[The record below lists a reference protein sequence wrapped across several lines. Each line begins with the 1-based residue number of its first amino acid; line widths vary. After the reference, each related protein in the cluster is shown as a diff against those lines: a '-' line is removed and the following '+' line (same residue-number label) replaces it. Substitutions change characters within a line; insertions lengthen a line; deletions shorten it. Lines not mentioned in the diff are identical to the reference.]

1 MRGEEA
7 RQRRKEGQ
15 LGSEEQPLLRE
26 ESPRQPAAGAVP
38 WTSRERHPLDTA
50 KPQEETALIIGL
62 QVVIPFMLAGMGMT
76 MAGMCLNYIQHWNV
90 FVDIRELLTL
100 VPSLVGLKGNLE
112 MTLACRLSTAAN
124 TGIID
129 DPKQKQKMISSNLA
143 LIQVQA
149 TVVGLLA
156 AVVAILLEIISG
168 QKVELSH
175 IGLLCASSV
184 LTAFMAALFLGI
196 VMICVVLGA
205 RKIRI
210 NPDNIATPIAAML
223 GDVVS
228 LCILAGT
235 STVLYR
241 YIDNYY
247 LFLGICFFFFSL
259 IPLWISIAKQSPSI
273 IEILKTGWFP
283 IIIAMLISSL
293 GGLIFNKTITQK
305 KMIGMAVFT
314 PLMNGVGGNLVSIQA
329 SRISTYLHFWSSP
342 GVLPHNMRSFF
353 PNPCHIFCSSDINS
367 VSSRVLLFLVIPGHL
382 TFLYIIYLIEGE
394 NIKMH
399 SLFVVF
405 YLVAALSQV
414 LILLYLA
421 EMLVRVVWRQSQD
434 PDSYSIPY
442 LTGMG
447 DLLGTSFLSLCFL
460 SDSFFSDKM
469 PLKNLNMVKPGLP

>member
-1 MRGEEA
+1 MKSPIMAITQMNIKFRFHGTKLRAFSCEMIRSANGFFPETFCSIFCQVLCPFLLSGIGMVIA
-7 RQRRKEGQ
+7 G
-15 LGSEEQPLLRE
+15 LVTSE
-26 ESPRQPAAGAVP
+26 V
-38 WTSRERHPLDTA
+38 
-50 KPQEETALIIGL
+50 
-62 QVVIPFMLAGMGMT
+62 
-76 MAGMCLNYIQHWNV
+76 QHWNV
-90 FVDIRELLTL
+90 FVDIKELLTL

-129 DPKQKQKMISSNLA
+129 DPQQKQKMISSNLA

-156 AVVAILLEIISG
+156 AVVAILLEVISG

-175 IGLLCASSV
+175 IGVLCASSV

-241 YIDNYY
+241 YIDKYY

-259 IPLWISIAKQSPSI
+259 IPMWISIAKQSPSI
-273 IEILKTGWFP
+273 TEILKTGWFP

-314 PLMNGVGGNLVSIQA
+314 PVVNGVGGNLVSIQA
-329 SRISTYLHFWSSP
+329 SRISTYLHSWGSP

-353 PNPCHIFCSSDINS
+353 PNPCYTFCSSDINS

-382 TFLYIIYLIEGE
+382 IFLYIIHLIEGE
-394 NIKMH
+394 VIKIH

-421 EMLVRVVWRQSQD
+421 EMLVRIVWRQSQD

-469 PLKNLNMVKPGLP
+469 SMKNLNMVEPGLP

>member
-1 MRGEEA
+1 MRGEEV
-7 RQRRKEGQ
+7 RQRRKEEQ
-15 LGSEEQPLLRE
+15 LGSEEQPLVRE
-26 ESPRQPAAGAVP
+26 ESPRQPAAGTVP

-76 MAGMCLNYIQHWNV
+76 MAGMFLNYIQHWNV
-90 FVDIRELLTL
+90 FVDIKELLTL

-124 TGIID
+124 TGIIND
-129 DPKQKQKMISSNLA
+129 TQQKQKMISSNLA

-156 AVVAILLEIISG
+156 AVVAILLEFISG

-175 IGLLCASSV
+175 IGVLCASSV

-205 RKIRI
+205 QKIRI

-235 STVLYR
+235 STILYR
-241 YIDNYY
+241 Y
-247 LFLGICFFFFSL
+247 
-259 IPLWISIAKQSPSI
+259 IAKQSPSI
-273 IEILKTGWFP
+273 TEILKTGWFP

-314 PLMNGVGGNLVSIQA
+314 PLVNGVGGNLVSIQA
-329 SRISTYLHFWSSP
+329 SRISTYLHSWSSP

-382 TFLYIIYLIEGE
+382 VFLYIIYLIEGE
-394 NIKMH
+394 DIKMH

-414 LILLYLA
+414 VILLYLA

-460 SDSFFSDKM
+460 FDSFFSDKM
-469 PLKNLNMVKPGLP
+469 PMKNLNVVEPGLP

>member
-7 RQRRKEGQ
+7 RQRRREGQ
-15 LGSEEQPLLRE
+15 LGSGEQPLIRE
-26 ESPRQPAAGAVP
+26 QSPRQPASGAVP
-38 WTSRERHPLDTA
+38 WTAPERHPLDTA
-50 KPQEETALIIGL
+50 KPQEETALTIGL

-90 FVDIRELLTL
+90 FVDIKELLTL

-129 DPKQKQKMISSNLA
+129 DPQQKQKMISSNLA

-156 AVVAILLEIISG
+156 AVVAILLEVISG

-175 IGLLCASSV
+175 IGVLCASSV
-184 LTAFMAALFLGI
+184 LTAFMAALFLD
-196 VMICVVLGA
+196 
-205 RKIRI
+205 K
-210 NPDNIATPIAAML
+210 
-223 GDVVS
+223 
-228 LCILAGT
+228 
-235 STVLYR
+235 
-241 YIDNYY
+241 YY

-259 IPLWISIAKQSPSI
+259 IPMWISIAKQSPSI
-273 IEILKTGWFP
+273 TEILKTGWFP

-314 PLMNGVGGNLVSIQA
+314 PVVNGVGGNLVSIQA
-329 SRISTYLHFWSSP
+329 SRISTYLHSWGSP

-353 PNPCHIFCSSDINS
+353 PNPCYTFCSSDINS

-382 TFLYIIYLIEGE
+382 IFLYIIHLIEGE
-394 NIKMH
+394 VIKIH

-421 EMLVRVVWRQSQD
+421 EMLVRIVWRQSQD

-469 PLKNLNMVKPGLP
+469 SMKNLNMVEPGLP

>member
-1 MRGEEA
+1 
-7 RQRRKEGQ
+7 
-15 LGSEEQPLLRE
+15 
-26 ESPRQPAAGAVP
+26 
-38 WTSRERHPLDTA
+38 
-50 KPQEETALIIGL
+50 
-62 QVVIPFMLAGMGMT
+62 
-76 MAGMCLNYIQHWNV
+76 
-90 FVDIRELLTL
+90 
-100 VPSLVGLKGNLE
+100 